1 MSSDDPHDEVLFPSA
16 TAQMA
21 DMKQEYSG
29 SGYAHGHGN
38 EGIQVRKEKL
48 GDRITALH
56 QLVSPFGKALSSPY
70 LQSSASGNMRQ
81 KPVSK
86 LAMTDVVIAVQVGV
100 AQPFDSGV
108 CRHQETRAAYYL
120 KTLLRDRLQ
129 KIDSFGCAVPC
140 GRSAARSRR
149 RTSGVEGCA
158 WCRSPS
164 PCTSGVTTVL
174 ISGRRLSAEASDEM
188 RLPGFFACM
197 GDIAGGHNI
206 TSSHSAKPE
215 G

>member
-56 QLVSPFGKALSSPY
+56 QLTDTASVLQEAIGYIRF
-70 LQSSASGNMRQ
+70 LQSQ
-81 KPVSK
+81 IEK

-197 GDIAGGHNI
+197 GDLAGGHNI